1 MECEV
6 DMFKLLSNS
15 EKNSEFK
22 ENSVK
27 VTLIDGSARAPFSK
41 DCSFAPNADCGYDVF
56 VDKNEFKWYQ
66 TAARTIAS
74 LKIYSFT
81 LKSETAL
88 SSSELYWF
96 LTALY
101 DGSHDYTVL
110 CDFDEDVLNKVAQ
123 TVNTVSIFRK
133 IADSDSKIST
143 PEKVV
148 TVLFD
153 LIKEAADEQG
163 DSASLKLLKR
173 GDAEFEK
180 YSGLKAVG
188 NASEEDPCM
197 GIIDYVPK
205 CSKTDSPV
213 QVALVGKG
221 ITFDTGGYSLKPDR
235 YMETMRTDKTAAVYL
250 CGAVYL
256 AAKLGLKKH
265 VRLYLCCSENMV
277 SGRGMLPGDIITYP
291 NGITVEINNTDAEGR
306 LVLADGLLQ
315 AAEDKALYILDMA
328 TLTGAAKIAV
338 GRDMF
343 SVISRDREPDKK
355 LLSAFDKTGEMYW
368 QLPLFPYH
376 RRFLS
381 SRRATVTNSGHGEG
395 APSASVAA
403 SFLEQFV
410 DKKTPWVHIDLSSAY
425 LPDGSPFLAA
435 GPTGSTVLGL
445 ATWLCD

>member
-6 DMFKLLSNS
+6 DMFKLLSDSDKNVS
-15 EKNSEFK
+15 VNEKL
-22 ENSVK
+22 VA
-27 VTLIDGSARAPFSK
+27 VTLKNGKAKAPYSE
-41 DCSFAPNADCGYDVF
+41 DCAFAPNAEGGYDVF
-56 VDKNEFKWYQ
+56 VNSDDFKWYQ

-74 LKIYSFT
+74 LKLYSFS

-88 SSSELYWF
+88 TELDLYWF

-101 DGSHDYTVL
+101 DGRHDYTVS
-110 CDFDEDVLNKVAQ
+110 CSFNEDVLSKVAM
-123 TVNTVSIFRK
+123 TVNTVDQFRK
-133 IADSDSKIST
+133 VADSDSKIST

-148 TVLFD
+148 SVLFD
-153 LIKEAADEQG
+153 LVKEAADEKG
-163 DSASLKLLKR
+163 DSASLNLIRR
-173 GDAEFEK
+173 GDPDFQK
-180 YSGLKAVG
+180 YAGLNAVG
-188 NASEEDPCM
+188 FASDEDPCM
-197 GIIDYVPK
+197 GIIDYLPK
-205 CSKTDSPV
+205 GLSKDAPV
-213 QVALVGKG
+213 EIGLVGKG

-235 YMETMRTDKTAAVYL
+235 YMETMRTDKTAVVYL
-250 CGAVYL
+250 CGAVTL
-256 AAKLGLKKH
+256 AARLGLKKH

-277 SGRGMLPGDIITYP
+277 SGRGMLPGDIVTYP
-291 NGITVEINNTDAEGR
+291 NGVTVEINNTDAEGR

-315 AAEDKALYILDMA
+315 AREDKALYILDMA

-343 SVISRDREPDKK
+343 SVLSREKTADEN

-368 QLPLFPYH
+368 LLPLSPYH

-395 APSASVAA
+395 APGASVAA

-410 DKKTPWVHIDLSSAY
+410 DKDTPWVHIDLSSAY

-435 GPTGSTVLGL
+435 GPTGSTILGL
-445 ATWLCD
+445 ATWLCK